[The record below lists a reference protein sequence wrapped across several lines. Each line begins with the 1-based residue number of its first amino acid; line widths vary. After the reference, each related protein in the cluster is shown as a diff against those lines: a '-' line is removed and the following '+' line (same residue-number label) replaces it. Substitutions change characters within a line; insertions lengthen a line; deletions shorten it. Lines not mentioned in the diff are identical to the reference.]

1 MELERKF
8 IKGTNKQ
15 YSMTE
20 DGIFLSH
27 YRKRVIHGKEIIVNK
42 VRQLIINKSTN
53 QVKIFDKG
61 VSVKILIFEH
71 FGYSFCKQ
79 CNKKLD
85 YNPRSAICKECLK
98 ENDIAS
104 MKKYNS
110 SDYAIKKKSADV
122 KKYKKNNPE
131 LYKATHKKAA
141 KKLKEKVTKGYVA
154 ACLAMPVK
162 DVTDELYELHRNTL
176 LFKRELAKKYSL
188 HMTSFN

>member
-8 IKGTNKQ
+8 INGTNEQ

-27 YRKRVIHGKEIIVNK
+27 YRRRIIRGKEIKINK
-42 VRQLIINKSTN
+42 VKQLIVDKYAN
-53 QVKIFDKG
+53 QVNILNKNR
-61 VSVKILIFEH
+61 SVKVLIFEH

-98 ENDIAS
+98 ENYKAS
-104 MKKYNS
+104 MKKYYS
-110 SDYAIKKKSADV
+110 TDYAIKKRSADV

-131 LYKATHKKAA
+131 VYKAMNKRSSIKYI
-141 KKLKEKVTKGYVA
+141 EKVTKGYVA
-154 ACLAMPVK
+154 MCLDIPVK
-162 DVTDELYELHRNTL
+162 DITDEVYNYHRNNL
-176 LFKRELAKKYSL
+176 LFKRELAKKYNL

>member
-8 IKGTNKQ
+8 INGTNEQ

-27 YRKRVIHGKEIIVNK
+27 YRRKIVHGKEIIVNK

-53 QVKIFDKG
+53 QVKIFNKG

-98 ENDIAS
+98 ENYATWL
-104 MKKYNS
+104 KKYNS
-110 SDYAIKKKSADV
+110 SDYAIKKRSVDK
-122 KKYKKNNPE
+122 KKYIKNNPE
-131 LYKATHKKAA
+131 VYKAMQKRAA
-141 KKLKEKVTKGYVA
+141 KKITEKVTKGYVA
-154 ACLAMPVK
+154 TCLAMRVE
-162 DVTDELYELHRNTL
+162 DITDELYELHRNTL
-176 LFKRELAKKYSL
+176 LFKRELAKKHNL